1 MRRERPKSPRWYKP
15 VEECPREVR
24 TGDVLPQLNLILTFM
39 EFIMSTLSDLQDQ
52 VAATLGAEQSALAL
66 LNGLAAKIDVL
77 VAAAGTGGVDPAALA
92 ALSAS
97 LKSSSDALA
106 AAVVADARPDPAPAD
121 PAAPGTPAGDP
132 IPQTPDVPPTV

>member
-1 MRRERPKSPRWYKP
+1 MRRDRPQTPRWYKP
-15 VEECPREVR
+15 VQECPREVR
-24 TGDVLPQLNLILTFM
+24 QGDILPLLTIILTYL

-52 VAATLGAEQSALAL
+52 VAATLGAEQSALTL

-106 AAVVADARPDPAPAD
+106 AAVVADARPDPAPAPVVD
-121 PAAPGTPAGDP
+121 PVPA
-132 IPQTPDVPPTV
+132 PDVPPTV